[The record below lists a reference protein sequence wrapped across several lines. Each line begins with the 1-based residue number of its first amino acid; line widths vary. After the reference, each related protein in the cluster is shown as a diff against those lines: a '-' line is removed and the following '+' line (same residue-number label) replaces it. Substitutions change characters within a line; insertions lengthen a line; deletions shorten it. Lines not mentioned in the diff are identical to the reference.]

1 MSDLN
6 TLFESFDD
14 GAQGPS
20 AAQPGP
26 TTSGGLS
33 ETDRLAIFEDG
44 YKSGWDDCV
53 AAEVDEIRKV
63 SAELA
68 RNLGD
73 LGFTYHE
80 ARSQMLDEVETLLG
94 AFFSAVLPRIAGSAV
109 VLRVAE
115 DLLDLAAEA
124 VDAPVEIVVPPSDA
138 ETVRGMM
145 RRAPSS
151 LPIRLVEEP
160 ALAAGQAYLRFGRV
174 ERKYDLSDMADRLLA
189 ALSDGAADTQ
199 QGDVS
204 GTAG

>member
-1 MSDLN
+1 MTDLN

-14 GAQGPS
+14 RDGVMTAE
-20 AAQPGP
+20 AGP
-26 TTSGGLS
+26 TAADGLS
-33 ETDRLAIFEDG
+33 EVDRLAIYETG
-44 YKSGWDDCV
+44 YKSGWEDCV
-53 AAEVDEIRKV
+53 AAEVDGIRKV

-80 ARSQMLDEVETLLG
+80 ARSQLLGEVEALLG
-94 AFFSAVLPRIAGSAV
+94 AFFSVVLPRIAGSAA

-124 VDAPVEIVVPPSDA
+124 VDAPVEIVVPPSEA

-145 RRAPSS
+145 RGAPSS

-160 ALAAGQAYLRFGRV
+160 ALAAGQAYLRFGQV

-189 ALSDGAADTQ
+189 ALSDEAAETQ
-199 QGDVS
+199 QGDLS
-204 GTAG
+204 GIAG